1 MHFWERLKLHFF
13 TKKRSQFLLCDLGM
27 PSWSLERKKE
37 KEIRIQFCT
46 TVDFWF
52 KRDVIFQIHLHKG
65 PSLYYVRVFWGF
77 FNHPPTYV
85 RTFSLDKVR
94 ENCHF
99 LDQPP
104 TPMSLRNI
112 KMAPNQKKEK
122 LRSCS
127 SVATLVSKT
136 DAANSGLIY
145 LESLNNSFLG
155 I

>member
-99 LDQPP
+99 LNHTP
-104 TPMSLRNI
+104 TPVSLRSIKRAPNRVPNFSRFHFYYHMKSCSNI
-112 KMAPNQKKEK
+112 KTFDFSKENGN
-122 LRSCS
+122 C
-127 SVATLVSKT
+127 
-136 DAANSGLIY
+136 
-145 LESLNNSFLG
+145 FFW
-155 I
+155 